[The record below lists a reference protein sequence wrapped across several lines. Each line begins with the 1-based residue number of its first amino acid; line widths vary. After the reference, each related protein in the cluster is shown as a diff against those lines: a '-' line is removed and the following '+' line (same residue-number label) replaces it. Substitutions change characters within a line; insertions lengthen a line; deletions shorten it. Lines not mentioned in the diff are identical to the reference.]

1 MVFDDEDVTLSD
13 GSDFS
18 DSDGEQ
24 NEDKMKITYRDL
36 IAKNLV
42 NSLDKVD
49 KRMLKLHRVVR
60 KHTGV
65 KESLFRMLSMKRMLK
80 AIPSDSV
87 SEVDLSIE

>member
-1 MVFDDEDVTLSD
+1 MVIDDEDASLSH

-18 DSDGEQ
+18 DSEGEQ
-24 NEDKMKITYRDL
+24 NEDIIKIVYRNL

-42 NSLDKVD
+42 NSHDKVD

-65 KESLFRMLSMKRMLK
+65 KESLFTMLSMKR
-80 AIPSDSV
+80 IS
-87 SEVDLSIE
+87 